1 MRVTGKEPSLCF
13 TPASFTRSKLRAYR
27 VDPRRGPG
35 TQSSG
40 LGRENFSC
48 GGVMVPRSAWRSSCA
63 RVPHVVR
70 AASGSQPDK
79 EMISAATQ
87 VDEMVREIFNEL
99 FVSSSARYLLEGSQ
113 ADGNDE
119 SNELGEILSKVVSP
133 RLDTMP
139 AAVPAMI
146 DQYLLALQ
154 SNYGSTS
161 NDDIVKVLILL
172 KEHILDRIEASM
184 PAEVRD
190 LQRLVDAQDARARAD
205 IYGAMAS
212 SAELLESC
220 FRLLRQLEEDTPML
234 DARLLLKLVI
244 IRHELQR
251 LDGGANAPNPFIPMG
266 KVPEEDLKVVEGLL
280 TESEAGRRRE
290 KVEAYLVSAGG
301 RPGRLMDT
309 IVALAK
315 ESVDDTAQELY
326 NLQDTVIEVCEGL
339 LVSLPSSR
347 ALTRIPQSPNPR
359 DADDGFRP

>member
-13 TPASFTRSKLRAYR
+13 TPASFTRSKLRAYC

-63 RVPHVVR
+63 RVPHVVG

-205 IYGAMAS
+205 IYSITAS

-234 DARLLLKLVI
+234 DARHA
-244 IRHELQR
+244 RS
-251 LDGGANAPNPFIPMG
+251 P
-266 KVPEEDLKVVEGLL
+266 
-280 TESEAGRRRE
+280 
-290 KVEAYLVSAGG
+290 
-301 RPGRLMDT
+301 
-309 IVALAK
+309 
-315 ESVDDTAQELY
+315 
-326 NLQDTVIEVCEGL
+326 
-339 LVSLPSSR
+339 PSS
-347 ALTRIPQSPNPR
+347 ALCSSWLVAQQQAPALCDSEL
-359 DADDGFRP
+359 